1 MTTNQE
7 HLAHLMNTL
16 GVGNLLIPVEDIK
29 TVDFSKAGEVSV
41 ETFEGRVITENDP
54 QNIAW
59 VKEQLDWK
67 D

>member
-1 MTTNQE
+1 MTNQE

-29 TVDFSKAGEVSV
+29 TVDFSDAEKVTV
-41 ETFEGRVITENDP
+41 ETFEGRMITETDP
-54 QNIAW
+54 QNVAW

-67 D
+67 